1 MKMKSHSLRPKEKG
15 TNFVVA
21 LTLVGTC
28 SIAPNVGLAQEDEIA
43 GAGRFQYQTHC
54 ANCHGVSGKGNGPM
68 ANELM
73 SKPADLTQLSRK
85 NEGKFPLWRVYQVI
99 DGREAITAHGER
111 SMPIWG
117 SWFLKTEG
125 NELLAIGRVLELGYY
140 LKSIQEQ

>member
-1 MKMKSHSLRPKEKG
+1 MKTHSSRRKWIY
-15 TNFVVA
+15 TNLFAA
-21 LTLVGTC
+21 LAILWVFNATPSV
-28 SIAPNVGLAQEDEIA
+28 SFAQEDEIS

-54 ANCHGVSGKGNGPM
+54 ATCHGVTGNGNGPM
-68 ANELM
+68 VDTLL
-73 SKPADLTQLSRK
+73 SKPADLTQLSKK
-85 NEGKFPLWRVYQVI
+85 NGGKFPFWRVYQVI
-99 DGREAITAHGER
+99 DGREAINAHGER